1 MIFAKAV
8 YRVGPSLLRQLSS
21 GCWQDYQHGLWYP
34 SGWGEVHAP
43 RNYRLIA
50 KNVVFK

>member
-1 MIFAKAV
+1 MIFATVV
-8 YRVGPSLLRQLSS
+8 YRAGPDLLRQLSS
-21 GCWQDYQHGLWYP
+21 GCWQSYQQGLWQL